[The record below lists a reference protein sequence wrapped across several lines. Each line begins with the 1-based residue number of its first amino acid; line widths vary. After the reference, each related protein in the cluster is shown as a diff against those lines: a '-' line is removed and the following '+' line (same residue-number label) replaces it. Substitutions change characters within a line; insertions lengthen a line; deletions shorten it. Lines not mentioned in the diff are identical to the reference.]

1 LQADI
6 YSAALVMY
14 YIATEKIP
22 PEPRYKTEEDLR
34 KR

>member
-14 YIATEKIP
+14 YIATEKRP
-22 PEPRYKTEEDLR
+22 DFLRQNSVEDLR